1 MTPAPGTQVAVLG
14 LRDTGTLSALC
25 LHDRGYQVFASDL
38 ADTEDIRAN
47 VAKLAAR
54 GIRAECGKHSLET
67 ILAADWVLI
76 SPGIPPGSKLYQAIL
91 AGKKPV
97 FSEIEVASWFSTAK
111 TVVAVT
117 GSCGKTT
124 TATLIAQIVEASGRK
139 AVLCGNIGNPWIGEL
154 SGITP
159 ETVVVLEV
167 SSFQLSHCAHFA
179 PSVGLLLNV
188 YPNHMD
194 WHVDMKEY
202 AGAKLKLFQVM
213 KSTDVM
219 ICRKADER
227 EIFPDFKTAAR
238 RVYYDECP
246 ATNPNE
252 AALLCAAAALGCPPR
267 LAVKALADFQGLEH
281 RMEKFAEQ
289 DGIAFVND
297 SKATTTASL
306 VWALEK
312 FTEGTV
318 VLVCGGKYKTDVKDF
333 RGLRDVVAR
342 KVRCAILI
350 GVARPILK
358 EAWLGA
364 TALAEAE
371 SLDEACRLSL
381 EKAQKGDTVL
391 LSPACASFDMFK
403 NYQERG
409 RLFKE
414 TILKR
419 LASRD
424 QRLAAQTQKQGSHD

>member
-1 MTPAPGTQVAVLG
+1 MKPEPGTKVAVLG
-14 LRDTGTLSALC
+14 LRDTGFLSALC
-25 LHDRGYQVFASDL
+25 LQAKGYQVFASDL
-38 ADTEDIRAN
+38 ADTEDVRAN
-47 VAKLAAR
+47 VSKLVAR
-54 GIRAECGKHSLET
+54 GIQAECGKHSLEV

-76 SPGIPPGSKLYQAIL
+76 SPGIPPGSKVYQAIV
-91 AGKKPV
+91 AAKKPV
-97 FSEIEVASWFSTAK
+97 YSEIEVASWFSVAK

-124 TATLIAQIVEASGRK
+124 TATLISKIVEASGRK
-139 AVLCGNIGNPWIGEL
+139 AVLCGNIGNPWVGEL
-154 SGITP
+154 AGITP

-167 SSFQLSHCAHFA
+167 SSFQLSHCASFA
-179 PSVGLLLNV
+179 PSIGLLLNV

-202 AGAKLKLFQVM
+202 AGAKLNLFRAM

-219 ICRKADER
+219 ICRKADET

-238 RVYYDECP
+238 RVYFDERQ
-246 ATNPNE
+246 ASNPNE
-252 AALLCAAAALGCPPR
+252 AALLCAAEALGCPAR
-267 LAVKALADFQGLEH
+267 LAVKALSDFQGLEH

-289 DGIAFVND
+289 DGITFVND

-306 VWALEK
+306 AWALEK
-312 FTEGTV
+312 FADGSV

-333 RGLRDVVAR
+333 RGLRDVIGR
-342 KVRCAILI
+342 KVRCAVLI
-350 GVARPILK
+350 GAARPIMK
-358 EAWLGA
+358 EAWQGSAPLV
-364 TALAEAE
+364 EAE
-371 SLDEACRLSL
+371 DLEGACRLSL

-414 TILKR
+414 TIQKR
-419 LASRD
+419 LQS
-424 QRLAAQTQKQGSHD
+424 AAVRK

>member
-1 MTPAPGTQVAVLG
+1 MKPAPGTQVAVLG
-14 LRDTGTLSALC
+14 LRDTGYLSALC
-25 LHDRGYQVFASDL
+25 LHEKGYQVFASDL
-38 ADTEDIRAN
+38 ADTEDIRGN
-47 VAKLAAR
+47 ISRLAAR
-54 GIRAECGKHSLET
+54 GIRAECGKHSLEV

-76 SPGIPPGSKLYQAIL
+76 SPGIPPGSKIYQAIL
-91 AGKKPV
+91 ASKKPV
-97 FSEIEVASWFSTAK
+97 FSEIEVASWFSAAK

-124 TATLIAQIVEASGRK
+124 IATLIARIVEVSGRK

-154 SGITP
+154 PGITP

-167 SSFQLSHCAHFA
+167 SSFQLIHCPSFA
-179 PSVGLLLNV
+179 PSVGLLLNI

-194 WHVDMKEY
+194 WHADMKEY
-202 AGAKLKLFQVM
+202 AGAKLNLCRAM
-213 KSTDVM
+213 KNTDVM
-219 ICRKADER
+219 ICRKADEI

-238 RVYYDECP
+238 RVYFDERP
-246 ATNPNE
+246 ASNPNE
-252 AALLCAAAALGCPPR
+252 AALLCAAEALGCPAR

-281 RMEKFAEQ
+281 RMEKFSEQ
-289 DGIAFVND
+289 DGIVFVND

-306 VWALEK
+306 AWALEK
-312 FTEGTV
+312 FADGSV

-333 RGLRDVVAR
+333 RGLRDVIAR
-342 KVRCAILI
+342 KVRCAVLI
-350 GVARPILK
+350 GAARPIMK
-358 EAWLGA
+358 EAWQGIVA
-364 TALAEAE
+364 MAEAE

-409 RLFKE
+409 RSFKE

-419 LASRD
+419 LAARD
-424 QRLAAQTQKQGSHD
+424 QRLATQA